1 MVDTL
6 DVINCPLCGKEM
18 KKVFLD
24 EQQMNVDICLNGCGG
39 IFLDNREFNKIDDEH
54 ENIDEIIIA
63 IKDKDFEPVVKN
75 EQIICP
81 ICNVPMV
88 EMGAGKSSV
97 KIDCCN
103 GCGAKFLENGE
114 LQKIRE
120 NESSKDEVLDD
131 ILENI
136 FADSFKDVTYGI
148 APKTS
153 SPRRQVFENF
163 IRKYI

>member
-1 MVDTL
+1 MVDTF

-39 IFLDNREFNKIDDEH
+39 IFLDNREFDKIDDEH
-54 ENIDEIIIA
+54 ENIDKIIIA

-88 EMGAGKSSV
+88 EMGAGKSNV

-120 NESSKDEVLDD
+120 IESSKDEVLDD

-136 FADSFKDVTYGI
+136 FADNFKDVTYGI

-153 SPRRQVFENF
+153 SSRRQAFENF